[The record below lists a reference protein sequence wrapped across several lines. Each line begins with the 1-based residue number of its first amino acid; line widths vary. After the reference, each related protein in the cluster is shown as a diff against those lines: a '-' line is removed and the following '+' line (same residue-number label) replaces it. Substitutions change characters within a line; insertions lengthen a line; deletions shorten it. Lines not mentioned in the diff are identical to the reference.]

1 MAKRQAADKVLE
13 STKEKLMSM
22 MGGFSH
28 NTAINW
34 LREKFPSFETS
45 QTSPIELEGK
55 SEPDYFTSANLL
67 GYVTKLPEKAG
78 ADAVNKPLL
87 VAAVKMKGVI
97 TERTSRSI
105 QFNFAKRVLRD
116 AVNYGATG
124 LSGLPSQGLFFFY
137 DKGGNFRLSLV
148 TGEVEGRRFKFN
160 EAKRQSF
167 YIEPDAANNI
177 VRRRFYDD
185 IRTFADL
192 KEVFSVEKLTKEFYK
207 RLFDW
212 YTWAMDS
219 GVTFPNVLNAPKD
232 PKKEAEYT
240 NEAIIRLITRL
251 MFTWF
256 IRQKNLVPQ
265 ELFDKEALGGIL
277 KSFKPDSMDA
287 DNYYRAILQ
296 NLFFATFNTPQDSG
310 GSIAR
315 RWINAKTDEKGNG
328 IGLSDDYNVAT
339 VYRYKDEFR
348 NPDSF
353 LAMMKK
359 VPFLNCALFDCLD
372 KVEDEEDGGRRL
384 YFDGFS
390 TKKARQA
397 HVPNGLFFGNGDDG
411 RLGIITLFSE
421 YEFTIDENDA
431 DDADVSLD
439 PELLGKVFENLL
451 GAYNPETQE
460 TARKATGSFY
470 TPREIVDYMVEE
482 SLKSYLRGR
491 LEGRNGTKGTV
502 LQTKL
507 DDLFDKAKTA
517 ERAPTE
523 FSRDEEKAILDALYS
538 AKIID
543 PACGSGAFPMGV
555 LHTMIRLMKR
565 LDPDN
570 TSIRGHLL
578 ERYKADK
585 AANDPSETEEDRK
598 DRLEEL
604 EKRLDEGRHYPD
616 YERKLYLIENCI
628 YGVDIQPIAAQISK
642 LRFFI
647 SLLCDQFR
655 TSYDLEKE
663 NYGLLSLPNLEAK
676 FVCANTLIALPDTAS
691 EFDLTVGDVHK
702 LREELVRNRHRIF
715 GARSTKTKEKYKT
728 RDKEIRRAIKSA
740 VIKGLAK
747 PDEKK
752 IALWESQIE
761 KARKLRK
768 EVERP
773 DWQEVEKPVQQDFF
787 ASTTVQ
793 PMMMKIDRNADRR
806 DEIDREIR
814 DCERAIEKERGKEA
828 KANLSAAQDYANL
841 VAGWDPFD
849 QNASSPFF
857 DPKWMFNI
865 ADGFDVVI
873 GNPPYQQLQDNHGE
887 LADFYKPC
895 GFETFERTGDIYCL
909 FYEKGYGLLRN
920 AGRLCFI
927 TSNKWMRAGYGE
939 ATRKFLAAK
948 TEPELIIDFAGEKIF
963 ESATVDTNILLFAK
977 GGRLSSAAER
987 DAQAAREDTRPPI
1000 LCHACVGNS
1009 ECRKDLRGFV
1019 RRNVGLCE
1027 FPVEGSWVIL
1037 SPIEQ
1042 NIKRKM
1048 EAVGKP
1054 LKEWNVQINYGIKT
1068 GCNEAFIIDEA
1079 KRSEILA
1086 NCRDNAERKR
1096 TEQIIRPVLR
1106 GRDTKRYKFDWAGLY
1121 LIATHNGYGR
1131 TPRIDIENYPAIK
1144 RHLDSYRAEISRR
1157 ADKGDTPY
1165 NLRNCAYM
1173 AEFSVPKIVYR
1184 EIGTAMDACMVP
1196 SGWFVNNKLFVVTGD
1211 NLSHIIGILNS
1222 RLFNHIIMGTTN
1234 LTSGKGVDWL
1244 QGIRIPLPDD
1254 KFPVSRLVDRILAA
1268 KKADPAADTS
1278 ALEAEID
1285 KLVYK
1290 LYGITDEK
1298 EIAVIEGRNVCDGKV
1313 AGNGGRGAT
1322 TLPDGRGDS
1331 RGAGGHAGR
1340 VTLPKHRR
1348 NDDDEMLD

>member
-1 MAKRQAADKVLE
+1 MA
-13 STKEKLMSM
+13 M

-45 QTSPIELEGK
+45 QSASIGLEGK
-55 SEPDYFTSANLL
+55 SEPDYFISATLL

-116 AVNYGATG
+116 AVNYGAPG
-124 LSGLPSQGLFFFY
+124 LSGLPSQGLFFFH
-137 DKGGNFRLSLV
+137 DNSGNFRLSLV

-185 IRTFADL
+185 IKTFADL
-192 KEVFSVEKLTKEFYK
+192 KEVFSVEKLTKEFYR

-212 YTWAMDS
+212 YAWAMDS
-219 GVTFPNVLNAPKD
+219 GVIFPNVLNAPKD
-232 PKKEAEYT
+232 PKKESEYT

-256 IRQKNLVPQ
+256 IRQKNLVPA
-265 ELFDKEALGGIL
+265 ELFDKEALSGIL
-277 KSFKPDSMDA
+277 KSFKLDSMNE

-310 GSIAR
+310 GRIAR

-328 IGLSDDYNVAT
+328 VGLSNDYNVAT

-348 NPDSF
+348 NPDAF

-372 KVEDEEDGGRRL
+372 KVEEDGGRRL

-451 GAYNPETQE
+451 GAYNPETKE

-482 SLKSYLRGR
+482 SLKSYIRGKLKLDDGDKR
-491 LEGRNGTKGTV
+491 
-502 LQTKL
+502 L
-507 DDLFDKAKTA
+507 DDLFDKAKAA
-517 ERAPTE
+517 ERAPTG
-523 FSRDEEKAILDALYS
+523 FTRDEEKAILDALYL

-565 LDPDN
+565 LDADN

-578 ERYKADK
+578 ERYKADMS
-585 AANDPSETEEDRK
+585 ANDPTETKEEREE
-598 DRLEEL
+598 RLEEL
-604 EKRLDEGRHYPD
+604 EKRLEEGRHYPD

-691 EFDLTVGDVHK
+691 ELDLTVGDVHR

-715 GARSTKTKEKYKT
+715 GARSTKRKEKYKAK
-728 RDKEIRRAIKSA
+728 DKEIRRAIKAA
-740 VIKGLAK
+740 VVNGLAK

-752 IALWESQIE
+752 IALLESQIE
-761 KARKLRK
+761 KARKRRK
-768 EVERP
+768 EVEKP
-773 DWQEVEKPVQQDFF
+773 DWQEVEKPVQQEFF
-787 ASTTVQ
+787 ASTALQ
-793 PMMMKIDRNADRR
+793 PMMIKIDRNADKR

-873 GNPPYQQLQDNHGE
+873 GNPPYGVVNKRQNKSESITVSDAE
-887 LADFYKPC
+887 LRYYKTEPSFKE
-895 GFETFERTGDIYCL
+895 GRGR
-909 FYEKGYGLLRN
+909 GLLNIYRLFVQKSLRLLAHRGILSEIFPLAF
-920 AGRLCFI
+920 AGDLSAAELRRFVF
-927 TSNKWMRAGYGE
+927 SGYRVISFDAFPE
-939 ATRKFLAAK
+939 RDNPQKRVFEAAK
-948 TEPELIIDFAGEKIF
+948 TSVCILVAQNMPPNGDLILRINNDKFVNTNGECFCLPCEMLLKLDPGYMRLPIVQRTAYQIFMKMRCNAMPLKTMTRCRDGEMSMTSDKSSFSTDSVLPEMIRGAGIGRYVVHEKLSQGEHLYIDENRVTDIETVRNLKAQKRIAMQAITGVNERRRIKATLISNVYCANSVNYIIGLPNMKFTLG
-963 ESATVDTNILLFAK
+963 LLNSQLLNFFFAK
-977 GGRLSSAAER
+977 FS
-987 DAQAAREDTRPPI
+987 T
-1000 LCHACVGNS
+1000 NS
-1009 ECRKDLRGFV
+1009 
-1019 RRNVGLCE
+1019 NVNGYE
-1027 FPVEGSWVIL
+1027 
-1037 SPIEQ
+1037 
-1042 NIKRKM
+1042 
-1048 EAVGKP
+1048 
-1054 LKEWNVQINYGIKT
+1054 
-1068 GCNEAFIIDEA
+1068 IDE
-1079 KRSEILA
+1079 L
-1086 NCRDNAERKR
+1086 
-1096 TEQIIRPVLR
+1096 PL
-1106 GRDTKRYKFDWAGLY
+1106 
-1121 LIATHNGYGR
+1121 
-1131 TPRIDIENYPAIK
+1131 
-1144 RHLDSYRAEISRR
+1144 
-1157 ADKGDTPY
+1157 
-1165 NLRNCAYM
+1165 
-1173 AEFSVPKIVYR
+1173 
-1184 EIGTAMDACMVP
+1184 
-1196 SGWFVNNKLFVVTGD
+1196 
-1211 NLSHIIGILNS
+1211 ILNENS
-1222 RLFNHIIMGTTN
+1222 KHEGIIVG
-1234 LTSGKGVDWL
+1234 
-1244 QGIRIPLPDD
+1244 
-1254 KFPVSRLVDRILAA
+1254 LVDRILAA
-1268 KKADPAADTS
+1268 KKKDPQADTS
-1278 ALEAEID
+1278 VLEAEID

-1298 EIAVIEGRNVCDGKV
+1298 EIALIEGRNVCDGKG

-1322 TLPDGRGDS
+1322 ALPDVRGDS

-1340 VTLPKHRR
+1340 VTLPKRRR

>member
-1 MAKRQAADKVLE
+1 MGRWDRRVAKRQSAGGVQE
-13 STKEKLMSM
+13 SAKEKLMSM

-28 NTAINW
+28 ATAINW
-34 LREKFPSFETS
+34 LREKFPTFET
-45 QTSPIELEGK
+45 TETAPIELEGK
-55 SEPDYFTSANLL
+55 SEPDYFVSATLL
-67 GYVTKLPEKAG
+67 GYVTNLPEKTG
-78 ADAVNKPLL
+78 TDAVNKPLL

-124 LSGLPSQGLFFFY
+124 LSGLPSQGLFFFH
-137 DKGGNFRLSLV
+137 DKSGNFRLSLV

-167 YIEPDAANNI
+167 YIEPNAANNI

-185 IRTFADL
+185 IKTFADL

-232 PKKEAEYT
+232 PKKESEYT

-256 IRQKNLVPQ
+256 IRQKNLVPA
-265 ELFDKEALGGIL
+265 ELFDKEALGDIL
-277 KSFKPDSMDA
+277 KSFKPDSMDE

-296 NLFFATFNTPQDSG
+296 NLFFATFNTPQDG
-310 GSIAR
+310 GGNIAR
-315 RWINAKTDEKGNG
+315 RWINAKTDENGNG
-328 IGLSDDYNVAT
+328 VGLSNDYNVAT
-339 VYRYKDEFR
+339 VYRYRDEFK
-348 NPDSF
+348 NAESF

-372 KVEDEEDGGRRL
+372 KIEDEEDGGREL

-390 TKKARQA
+390 TKHYRRA

-451 GAYNPETQE
+451 GAYNPETQA
-460 TARKATGSFY
+460 TARNATGSFY

-491 LEGRNGTKGTV
+491 LEGTYGTEGTKGTD
-502 LQTKL
+502 LQVKL
-507 DDLFDKAKTA
+507 DNLFDKAKTA
-517 ERAPTE
+517 ERAPTG
-523 FSRDEEKAILDALYS
+523 FTRDEEKAILDALYS

-676 FVCANTLIALPDTAS
+676 FVCANTLISLPDTAS
-691 EFDLTVGDVHK
+691 ELDLTVGEVHK
-702 LREELVRNRHRIF
+702 LREDLVRNRHRIF
-715 GARSTKTKEKYKT
+715 GARSTKTKEKYKN
-728 RDKEIRRAIKSA
+728 RDREIRRAIKAA
-740 VIKGLAK
+740 VVNGLAK

-752 IALWESQIE
+752 IAILESQIE
-761 KARKLRK
+761 KARKRRT
-768 EVERP
+768 EVEMP

-787 ASTTVQ
+787 AATTVQ
-793 PMMMKIDRNADRR
+793 PMMIKIDRNADRR
-806 DEIDREIR
+806 NDIDREI
-814 DCERAIEKERGKEA
+814 DNCEKAIEKERSKAA
-828 KANLSAAQDYANL
+828 KANLSAAQDYAKL

-865 ADGFDVVI
+865 KNGFDVAI
-873 GNPPYQQLQDNHGE
+873 GNPPYFVIRNENPLKQAYEDAFPMLKSGRMNVYQLFLGLGRE
-887 LADFYKPC
+887 LLCQSGTLSYIHPK
-895 GFETFERTGDIYCL
+895 TLLGDTYL
-909 FYEKGYGLLRN
+909 
-920 AGRLCFI
+920 A
-927 TSNKWMRAGYGE
+927 
-939 ATRKFLAAK
+939 ATRKFMLDNFAEVKILNVISRTDLFAAVLQSVIVTTWSVSK
-948 TEPELIIDFAGEKIF
+948 TIGFDMVAEIDARTDLDNINYLRILRNELVTDDGKMLVASNPATYSIVSKIKKCDGSKCRFVTGSIEWNKHKSALSAAYNGSNNRLLFGENIQRYCIV
-963 ESATVDTNILLFAK
+963 ESRRRVDCSYVDTEGL
-977 GGRLSSAAER
+977 
-987 DAQAAREDTRPPI
+987 PI
-1000 LCHACVGNS
+1000 LTAPAIVTQ
-1009 ECRKDLRGFV
+1009 RTTA
-1019 RRNVGLCE
+1019 
-1027 FPVEGSWVIL
+1027 
-1037 SPIEQ
+1037 IEQ
-1042 NIKRKM
+1042 PWRI
-1048 EAVGKP
+1048 
-1054 LKEWNVQINYGIKT
+1054 
-1068 GCNEAFIIDEA
+1068 
-1079 KRSEILA
+1079 
-1086 NCRDNAERKR
+1086 
-1096 TEQIIRPVLR
+1096 
-1106 GRDTKRYKFDWAGLY
+1106 
-1121 LIATHNGYGR
+1121 IATF
-1131 TPRIDIENYPAIK
+1131 IDPKNQQVPIVTEN
-1144 RHLDSYRAEISRR
+1144 HTNVFHVSTDSLGKFYL
-1157 ADKGDTPY
+1157 G
-1165 NLRNCAYM
+1165 L
-1173 AEFSVPKIVYR
+1173 
-1184 EIGTAMDACMVP
+1184 
-1196 SGWFVNNKLFVVTGD
+1196 
-1211 NLSHIIGILNS
+1211 LNS
-1222 RLFNHIIMGTTN
+1222 KFMDFYFRIFNSNTQVS
-1234 LTSGKGVDWL
+1234 SGEL
-1244 QGIRIPLPDD
+1244 NSLPIPNVTQAQQ
-1254 KFPVSRLVDRILAA
+1254 KPVIALVDRILAA
-1268 KKADPAADTS
+1268 KKKDPQADTT

-1298 EIAVIEGRNVCDGKV
+1298 EIAVIEGRKVGDGEGSGDGK
-1313 AGNGGRGAT
+1313 ARSPSAPSGTRNGGRG
-1322 TLPDGRGDS
+1322 S
-1331 RGAGGHAGR
+1331 GGHAGR
-1340 VTLPKHRR
+1340 VTLPRR